1 MYAWLRCFA
10 GSVLNEGAAAALAQG
25 WPQQDCR
32 AALCRWEDE
41 LFAEYP
47 EGHEIITT
55 RQATALIGDVFAAF
69 GRAAPRLDL
78 VPGFEDPRVGGF
90 ADVKRHRIVIEK
102 GCLYRFLVLHEA
114 AHILVPEDR
123 HHGPVFIYVLQTL
136 YRTFLG
142 VPEAAIRELLKRH
155 GLPSYTMLP
164 EPEALS
170 IAA

>member
-1 MYAWLRCFA
+1 MYAWLRRFA
-10 GSVLNEGAAAALAQG
+10 SSVLNEGTVAALAQG
-25 WPQQDCR
+25 GPQQDCR

-41 LFAEYP
+41 LFAQYP
-47 EGHEIITT
+47 EGHRIMTT
-55 RQATALIGDVFAAF
+55 DEATALIGAVFAAF

-78 VPGFEDPRVGGF
+78 VAGFEDPRIGGF

-142 VPEAAIRELLKRH
+142 VPEAAVRELLRRH
-155 GLPSYTMLP
+155 GLPSYTELP
-164 EPEALS
+164 EAEALP